1 MLESWSGEQA
11 RLVANEAW
19 WKQRPYLDAITFLER
34 DSNDTALASYRAGQ
48 LDMVPSSN
56 TSVGSYRDDNTI
68 VLDIMTQTAELL
80 LINNTNAN
88 LRDINVRKALACAL
102 DRGQIISNI
111 YMNRAQ
117 PCDVPIPAG

>member
-34 DSNDTALASYRAGQ
+34 DSNDTALASYRTGQ

-88 LRDINVRKALACAL
+88 LRDINVRKALACAWTGG
-102 DRGQIISNI
+102 RSFPTSI
-111 YMNRAQ
+111 
-117 PCDVPIPAG
+117 